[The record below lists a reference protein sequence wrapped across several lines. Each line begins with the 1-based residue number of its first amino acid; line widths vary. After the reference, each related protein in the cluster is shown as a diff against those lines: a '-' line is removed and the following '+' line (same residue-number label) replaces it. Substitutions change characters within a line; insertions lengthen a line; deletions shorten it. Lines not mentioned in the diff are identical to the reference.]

1 MDPNK
6 VGLLAATAGF
16 LRYACLCF
24 MTGFGFGTGALAA
37 WQLYRAIQNREWKR
51 KPTEKV
57 GSAPRGPIAPE
68 LRRPKGAALH

>member
-1 MDPNK
+1 MHPHK
-6 VGLLAATAGF
+6 IGLLMTTAGF

-37 WQLYRAIQNREWKR
+37 WQLYRAIQRWEWKP
-51 KPTEKV
+51 KSVKQA
-57 GSAPRGPIAPE
+57 GSASRAPIAPE